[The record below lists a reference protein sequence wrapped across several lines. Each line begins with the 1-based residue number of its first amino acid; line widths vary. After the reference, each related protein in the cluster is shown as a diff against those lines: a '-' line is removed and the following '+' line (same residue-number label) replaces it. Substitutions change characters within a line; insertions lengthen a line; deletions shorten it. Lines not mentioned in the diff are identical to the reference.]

1 MYYIFIVK
9 LQHISDNSIRIPG
22 NPTKGHDPMVGKHCY
37 KTIHGLIRECFDL
50 ILNTIIREPDKLRT
64 VSLHLFC
71 TPKKTKQNMN
81 SSVHPG

>member
-9 LQHISDNSIRIPG
+9 LQHISDSIRIPG

-71 TPKKTKQNMN
+71 TPKKTKT
-81 SSVHPG
+81 